1 MNEERL
7 TKIILAPV
15 VSEKSTLVGEK
26 HNQVV
31 LKVLLDADKKEIKQ
45 AVELLFEVKVAA
57 VRTARLKGKRKK
69 FRGSSGRRSDWKKA
83 YVALQPGHEIDFM
96 GAE

>member
-15 VSEKSTLVGEK
+15 LSEKSTLVGEK

-31 LKVLLDADKKEIKQ
+31 FKVLSDANKREIKQ
-45 AVELLFEVKVAA
+45 AVEFLFNVKVSE
-57 VRTARLKGKRKK
+57 VCTARIKGKRKR
-69 FRGSSGRRSDWKKA
+69 FGRYVGHRSDWKKA
-83 YVALQPGHEIDFM
+83 YVALQPGHEIDLM
-96 GAE
+96 GIG